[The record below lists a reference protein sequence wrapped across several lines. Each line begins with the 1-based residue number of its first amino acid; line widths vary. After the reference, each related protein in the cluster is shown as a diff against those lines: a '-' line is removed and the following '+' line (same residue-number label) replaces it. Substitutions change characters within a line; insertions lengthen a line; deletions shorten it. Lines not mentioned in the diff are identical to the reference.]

1 MLKHSFSKMKRVLTI
16 LLAVFLAV
24 PLTAV
29 LSSAHHYEG
38 GAIQTYSAT
47 DRPAQIT
54 TDEAPLAYDS
64 GVPVFETNP
73 HGINSGKIEIQHPA
87 NSLGTPEGSS

>member
-1 MLKHSFSKMKRVLTI
+1 MLKQSSNGIKKALAI
-16 LLAVFLAV
+16 LLAVLFV
-24 PLTAV
+24 VSLTAV